1 MNLKRLSGAIV
12 SRVTRVSQFAFSSSK
27 PELAKSAIKTFQ
39 LRLNANPKHPTIQL
53 FMNRN
58 DASARATELG
68 APWVSI
74 TYACGYI
81 LTDGWH
87 FCDAEGILET
97 FCPVT
102 IDQLDR
108 IVPLVTDL
116 KRAETPASEL
126 PRRIAVGLSS
136 LEPSMTKAA
145 FESMCL
151 CAIMRIGYAMPNGA
165 PDDWLT
171 TPVWA
176 LRLPKRRLRLE

>member
-1 MNLKRLSGAIV
+1 MNFIQLPGAIV
-12 SRVTRVSQFAFSSSK
+12 RRVAKASQAAFAGK
-27 PELAKSAIKTFQ
+27 PTITKSAIKTFQ

-53 FMNRN
+53 FMNRSE
-58 DASARATELG
+58 ASARAAELG
-68 APWVSI
+68 APWVGI

-87 FCDAEGILET
+87 FCDAEGLLET

-102 IDQLDR
+102 IEQLDVV
-108 IVPLVTDL
+108 VPLVTEL
-116 KRAETPASEL
+116 KLHEVPPSEL
-126 PRRIAVGLSS
+126 PRRIATGLSS
-136 LEPSMTKAA
+136 LEPTMTKAA

-151 CAIMRIGYAMPNGA
+151 CALMRIGYSMPNHA

-176 LRLPKRRLRLE
+176 LRLPKRRVRLK